1 MAFEGMDPDQIESL
15 GRRLQGEANSL
26 HSIMQQLDGL
36 VNNMS
41 QNWLGADS
49 TRFQASYQQ
58 QYRTQL
64 VHASE
69 QLANLGSVALRNAG
83 EQRAASH

>member
-58 QYRTQL
+58 QYR
-64 VHASE
+64 S
-69 QLANLGSVALRNAG
+69 GSNPKRSLFYSDR
-83 EQRAASH
+83 QMRR